1 MMRQPIQTLLTTVLS
16 LVLADAAHA
25 AVAVTQKGVRL
36 KIQGDGQDDVV
47 RVDGANAIGRVVV
60 QVNGANP
67 LSFVGVRDVVIALG
81 AGNDELEISA
91 LQVGGDV
98 VANLGAGED
107 SVIVDDTGNVDGP
120 LIVGRDLTLTLGG
133 QPGDVCAMTAAGDGP
148 LLIGRRLF
156 VRGAAD
162 LQVAGLGG
170 SAAFDPHDV
179 VVGGDLRIQS
189 TEKSLDAAGV
199 VQVVLADV
207 DVGGKTRITLGASP
221 NVVHFAHCRLARGLD
236 ARFGGGDDVLDFGNV
251 DTAIDATFKADGG
264 AGNDVIQDV
273 DQLVL
278 VAFPSLDDFE
288 EISVFP

>member
-1 MMRQPIQTLLTTVLS
+1 MKLAAFAVALS
-16 LVLADAAHA
+16 FAAVADAA
-25 AVAVTQKGVRL
+25 VSVTQKGARL
-36 KIQGDGQDDVV
+36 KIQGDAQDDVV
-47 RVDGANAIGRVVV
+47 TVDGTNLLGRVVV
-60 QVNGANP
+60 RVNGANP
-67 LSFVGVRDVVIALG
+67 QPFLGVRDVVIALG

-107 SVIVDDTGNVDGP
+107 SAIVDDSGDVDGP

-133 QPGDVCAMTAAGDGP
+133 QPGDVCAMTASGDGP
-148 LLIGRRLF
+148 LLIGRRLSI
-156 VRGAAD
+156 RGAAA

-179 VVGGDLRIQS
+179 VVGADLRIQS
-189 TEKSLDAAGV
+189 TEKSLNAAGV

-207 DVGGKTRITLGASP
+207 DVGGKTRITLGANP

-236 ARFGGGDDVLDFGNV
+236 AQLGSGDDVLDFGNV
-251 DTAIDATFKADGG
+251 DTSIDATFKADGG

-278 VAFPSLDDFE
+278 VAFPSLEDFE

>member
-1 MMRQPIQTLLTTVLS
+1 MKLAAFAVALS
-16 LVLADAAHA
+16 FAAVADAA
-25 AVAVTQKGVRL
+25 VSVTQKGARL
-36 KIQGDGQDDVV
+36 KIQGDAQDDVV
-47 RVDGANAIGRVVV
+47 TVDGTNLLGRVVV
-60 QVNGANP
+60 RVNGANP
-67 LSFVGVRDVVIALG
+67 QPFLGVRDVLIALG

-91 LQVGGDV
+91 LQVSGDV

-107 SVIVDDTGNVDGP
+107 SAIVDDSGDVDGP

-133 QPGDVCAMTAAGDGP
+133 QPGDVCAMTASGDGP
-148 LLIGRRLF
+148 LLIGRRLSI
-156 VRGAAD
+156 RGAAA

-179 VVGGDLRIQS
+179 VVGADLRIQS
-189 TEKSLDAAGV
+189 TEKSLSAAGV

-207 DVGGKTRITLGASP
+207 DVGGKTRITLGANP

-236 ARFGGGDDVLDFGNV
+236 AQLGSGDDVLDFGNV

-278 VAFPSLDDFE
+278 VAFPSLEDFE

>member
-1 MMRQPIQTLLTTVLS
+1 MSRSFLPVLAS
-16 LVLADAAHA
+16 FAIAIALADAADA
-25 AVAVTQKGVRL
+25 AVTVTQKGVRL
-36 KIQGDGQDDVV
+36 KIQGDAQDDVV
-47 RVDGANAIGRVVV
+47 RVDGTNAIGRVVV
-60 QVNGANP
+60 QANGATP
-67 LSFVGVRDVVIALG
+67 LSFLGVRDVVIALG

-98 VANLGAGED
+98 IANLGAGED
-107 SVIVDDTGNVDGP
+107 AAIVDDTGNVDGP
-120 LIVGRDLTLTLGG
+120 LIVGRDLTLALGG
-133 QPGDVCAMTAAGDGP
+133 QSGDVCAMTATGDGP
-148 LLIGRRLF
+148 LLIGRRLSI
-156 VRGAAD
+156 RGATA

-179 VVGGDLRIQS
+179 VVGGDLRIQA
-189 TEKSLDAAGV
+189 TEKSLVPAGL

-207 DVGGKTRITLGASP
+207 DVGGKTRITLGANP

-236 ARFGGGDDVLDFGNV
+236 VQLGGGDDVLDFGNV
-251 DTAIDATFKADGG
+251 GTAIDATFKADGG

-273 DQLVL
+273 DQLAL